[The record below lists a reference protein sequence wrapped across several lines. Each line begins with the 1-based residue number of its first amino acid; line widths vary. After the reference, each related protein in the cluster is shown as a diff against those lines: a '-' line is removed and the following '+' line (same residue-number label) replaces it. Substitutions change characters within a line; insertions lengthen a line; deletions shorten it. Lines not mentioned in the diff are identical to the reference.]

1 MRMNTAFLVMA
12 ILVCIF
18 IQSIAA
24 QNQCQIIVNDGGAA
38 GAHVEVLDGSDR
50 VFWGPTDSSS
60 KCYPDLY
67 KGRPYTVKV
76 KYNGRESSTDIT
88 ADDLINV
95 WV

>member
-1 MRMNTAFLVMA
+1 MRMNTACLVMI

-24 QNQCQIIVNDGGAA
+24 QSQCQIIINNGGAA
-38 GAHVEVLDGSDR
+38 GAYVEVFEGSQR
-50 VFWGPTDSSS
+50 VFWGPTDSSG

-67 KGRPYTVKV
+67 KGRSYTVKV